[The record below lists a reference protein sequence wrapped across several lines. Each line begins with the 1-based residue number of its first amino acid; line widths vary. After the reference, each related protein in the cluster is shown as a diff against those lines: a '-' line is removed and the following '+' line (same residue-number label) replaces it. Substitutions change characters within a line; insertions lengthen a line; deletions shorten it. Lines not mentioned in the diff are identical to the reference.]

1 VVAVVAVAA
10 VAAVVAVAVEVGLPT
25 AQASISHAAPEVV
38 ARVQEA
44 APVRR
49 RRSCE

>member
-1 VVAVVAVAA
+1 VVVV
-10 VAAVVAVAVEVGLPT
+10 VVVVVVVLP
-25 AQASISHAAPEVV
+25 ARRASISRAAPEVV

>member
-1 VVAVVAVAA
+1 
-10 VAAVVAVAVEVGLPT
+10 VAVAVAVVVVVVVVVLP
-25 AQASISHAAPEVV
+25 ARGASISHAAPEVV